1 MGELVA
7 GWRAAGV
14 GEGMALMVHA
24 SLSALGRVDGGAA
37 TVVASLR
44 EAVGPAGTVAVPAFT
59 WEVAD
64 PDPEH
69 VGVPD
74 AAVAA
79 RRAAVPLFHPGLPV
93 TRALGAV
100 PEALR
105 SLPDSLRSRH
115 PQASVA
121 AVGARAAEVTATQ
134 SLGFALGRTS
144 PFGRLHDL
152 GAHILLIGVG
162 HNRNSFLHYVES
174 LAPRPRLR
182 VRRFPM
188 EVAGER
194 VWVETPDVGNDN
206 DTHFPVVGPDF
217 ERHAGIRP
225 SRVGGAECRLL
236 PVPALVDFAVPR
248 LQELLDADSRSR
260 ARPARSESDGLAETP
275 W

>member
-1 MGELVA
+1 M
-7 GWRAAGV
+7 
-14 GEGMALMVHA
+14 
-24 SLSALGRVDGGAA
+24 
-37 TVVASLR
+37 VASLR

-105 SLPDSLRSRH
+105 VLPDSLRSAH

-121 AVGARAAEVTATQ
+121 AIGARAAEITAGQ

-144 PFGRLHDL
+144 PFGCLHDL

-174 LAPRPRLR
+174 LTPRPRLR

-188 EVAGER
+188 LVAGER
-194 VWVETPDVGNDN
+194 VWIETPEVGNDN
-206 DTHFPVVGPDF
+206 DTYFPVVGAEF
-217 ERHAGIRP
+217 ERHAGIP
-225 SRVGGAECRLL
+225 EVKVGGAVCRLL

-248 LQELLDADSRSR
+248 LQRLLDGDRWSR
-260 ARPARSESDGLAETP
+260 
-275 W
+275 

>member
-1 MGELVA
+1 MIGTTELVA
-7 GWRAAGV
+7 GWRRVGV
-14 GEGMALMVHA
+14 REGATLMVHA
-24 SLSALGRVDGGAA
+24 SLSSLGRVEGGAG

-74 AAVAA
+74 PEVAA
-79 RRAAVPLFHPGLPV
+79 RRAAVPLFGPGLPV

-105 SLPDSLRSRH
+105 SLPQSLRSAH

-121 AVGARAAEVTATQ
+121 AVGARAAEITEGQ
-134 SLGFALGRTS
+134 SLGFALGRNS

-152 GAHILLIGVG
+152 DAHILLIGVG
-162 HNRNSFLHYVES
+162 HDRNSFLHHVES
-174 LAPRPRLR
+174 LLPRPRLK

-194 VWVETPDVGNDN
+194 VWVETPDVGDDN
-206 DTHFPVVGPDF
+206 GTHFPVLGAAF
-217 ERHAGIRP
+217 ERHAGIAEVK
-225 SRVGGAECRLL
+225 VGGAACRLL
-236 PVPALVDFAVPR
+236 PARALVDFAAPL
-248 LQELLDADSRSR
+248 LQRLLDHG
-260 ARPARSESDGLAETP
+260 E
-275 W
+275 

>member
-1 MGELVA
+1 MLGTGELVA
-7 GWRAAGV
+7 GWREAGV
-14 GEGMALMVHA
+14 GEGMTLMVHA

-69 VGVPD
+69 VGAPD
-74 AAVAA
+74 PAVAA

-105 SLPDSLRSRH
+105 SLPDSLRSGH

-121 AVGARAAEVTATQ
+121 AVGARAADVTAGQ

-152 GAHILLIGVG
+152 DAHILLIGVG

-174 LAPRPRLR
+174 LVPRPRLR

-206 DTHFPVVGPDF
+206 DTHFPVLGADF
-217 ERHAGIRP
+217 ERHAGIRE
-225 SRVGGAECRLL
+225 SKVGDAVCRLL
-236 PVPALVDFAVPR
+236 PVAGLVDFAVPR
-248 LQELLDADSRSR
+248 LQELLDTAAGAR
-260 ARPARSESDGLAETP
+260 AHASG
-275 W
+275 

>member
-1 MGELVA
+1 MLRMADLVA
-7 GWRAAGV
+7 GWREAGV
-14 GEGMALMVHA
+14 EEGMALMVHA
-24 SLSALGRVDGGAA
+24 SLSSLGRVEGGAA
-37 TVVASLR
+37 AVVASLR
-44 EAVGPAGTVAVPAFT
+44 EAVGPDGTVAVPAFT

-69 VGVPD
+69 VGTPGPE
-74 AAVAA
+74 VAA
-79 RRAAVPLFHPGLPV
+79 RRAAVPLFHPDMPV

-105 SLPDSLRSRH
+105 SLPGTLRSAH

-121 AVGARAAEVTATQ
+121 AVGARAAEVTAAQ

-182 VRRFPM
+182 LRRFPM

-194 VWVETPDVGNDN
+194 VWIETPDVGNDN
-206 DTHFPVVGPDF
+206 DTHFPTVGAEF
-217 ERHAGIRP
+217 ERHAGIP
-225 SRVGGAECRLL
+225 EAKVGGAACRLL
-236 PVPALVDFAVPR
+236 PVSALVDFAVPR
-248 LQELLDADSRSR
+248 LQELVDAG
-260 ARPARSESDGLAETP
+260 RP
-275 W
+275 